1 MIKPKPGGLVQS
13 WKQRARGLKADLGAV
28 ALALRHP
35 RTPWYTKLLAFAVVA
50 YAISPI
56 DLIPDFVPVLGYLD
70 DLVLFP
76 VGIALVLKSIP
87 PDVLNECRAG
97 MESGTPGPSWLR
109 LLGAS
114 AVVALWI
121 AMAVLA
127 LGILRRLL
135 DRPR

>member
-1 MIKPKPGGLVQS
+1 MIKPTPGGLVQS
-13 WKQRARGLKADLGAV
+13 WKQRARALKADLGAV

-56 DLIPDFVPVLGYLD
+56 DIIPDFVPVLGYLD
-70 DLVLFP
+70 DLVLLP

-97 MESGTPGPSWLR
+97 MESGALGPSRLR

-127 LGILRRLL
+127 LGVLRRLL
-135 DRPR
+135 DRLR